1 MLSLING
8 RSVINNIKQHYILFI
23 IAVFTILTNGC
34 VAMAPVA
41 SIIGAGMMGGV
52 MTVQVINNA
61 KDQYPNVNFDK
72 KSPECIDYKDYNNLY
87 QNALKS
93 VYDLKEQTYGTDKE
107 SGVITTQKAPF
118 GEKPDA
124 VSYFMGK
131 KVFWQRKII
140 YIKKLSESKAQI
152 CVKVKF
158 SRKGGMTEEE
168 EFDDPDGENVVRAIF
183 YDKLDQLLG
192 TSSVPSPEIAEKKA
206 DSQEESK
213 EPDTKQD
220 IKERDQLARG
230 QEQSGPKTAESCIPT
245 IAEVRKAKKHQ
256 GLSGYIFQDQESK
269 KCYLEDN
276 DGITYKF
283 DGGHW
288 KKLN

>member
-1 MLSLING
+1 M
-8 RSVINNIKQHYILFI
+8 NNIKQHYILFI

-34 VAMAPVA
+34 VAIAPVA
-41 SIIGAGMMGGV
+41 SIIGGGLMGGV
-52 MTVQVINNA
+52 MTVKVINNA

-72 KSPECIDYKDYNNLY
+72 KSPECIDYKDYNELY
-87 QNALKS
+87 QAALQS

-107 SGVITTQKAPF
+107 SGVITTQKSPF
-118 GEKPDA
+118 GEKPGA

-168 EFDDPDGENVVRAIF
+168 EFDDPEGENVVRAIF
-183 YDKLDQLLG
+183 YYKLDQLLG
-192 TSSVPSPEIAEKKA
+192 TSSVPPPTIAEKKA
-206 DSQEESK
+206 DSQEKPK

-220 IKERDQLARG
+220 TKEKDQLARV
-230 QEQSGPKTAESCIPT
+230 QEQSGAKTAESLTPT
-245 IAEVRKAKKHQ
+245 IAEVRKAKRHQ
-256 GLSGYIFQDQESK
+256 ELSGYIFQDHESK
-269 KCYLEDN
+269 RYYLEDN
-276 DGITYKF
+276 DGNTYKF

>member
-1 MLSLING
+1 M
-8 RSVINNIKQHYILFI
+8 NNIKQLCILFI
-23 IAVFTILTNGC
+23 IAISTIQPIGC
-34 VAMAPVA
+34 LSIAPVA
-41 SIIGAGMMGGV
+41 SIIGAGVVGGV
-52 MTVQVINNA
+52 MSVQVINNV
-61 KDQYPNVNFDK
+61 KDQYPYVNFDK
-72 KSPECIDYKDYNNLY
+72 KSPECVDYKDYNVLY
-87 QNALKS
+87 QAALQS

-107 SGVITTQKAPF
+107 SGVITTQKTPF
-118 GEKPDA
+118 GEKPGA
-124 VSYFMGK
+124 ISYFMGK
-131 KVFWQRKII
+131 KVFWQRKLI

-192 TSSVPSPEIAEKKA
+192 PSSAPSSTIAEKKA
-206 DSQEESK
+206 DSQEEPNK
-213 EPDTKQD
+213 PDTKQD
-220 IKERDQLARG
+220 IKEKDQLARG
-230 QEQSGPKTAESCIPT
+230 QEQSGPKTAEYLAPT

-256 GLSGYIFQDQESK
+256 GLSGYIFQDQNSK
-269 KCYLEDN
+269 KYYLEDN

-283 DGGHW
+283 DGGQW